1 MNYKDYVKWDKIPTT
16 WCPGCGIGIIFKQ
29 LVFTLARME
38 IPRGELT
45 VVSGIG
51 CSGRAAGYFDVDS
64 VHVTHGRAIPVAEGI
79 KRSNDKL
86 KVIVFSG
93 DGDLVGI
100 GGNHFLHAA
109 RRDVNITVICINNE
123 IYGMTGG
130 QMAPTTPSGEK
141 TLTSPFGA
149 PYSPINIQETVAANP
164 CHFYGRSS
172 AYQINHLQK
181 VIQDAVEWPGFA
193 FVDALSYCIENFG
206 RRLGFKN
213 SHEMLFKLKQDYKVN
228 HSPADLL
235 ADNELGVVK
244 NGHTDS

>member
-16 WCPGCGIGIIFKQ
+16 WCPGCGIGIVFKQ
-29 LVFTLARME
+29 LVFSLAKME
-38 IPRGELT
+38 IPREKLSI
-45 VVSGIG
+45 VSGIG

-79 KRSNDKL
+79 KRSNDQL

-109 RRDVNITVICINNE
+109 RRDVDLTVICINNG

-149 PYSPINIQETVAANP
+149 PYSPINIQGIIAANP
-164 CHFYGRSS
+164 RHFYGRSS

-213 SHEMLFKLKQDYKVN
+213 SHEMLFKLKQDHKVN
-228 HSPADLL
+228 HSPEDLL
-235 ADNELGVVK
+235 TDNELGVVK
-244 NGHTDS
+244 NGHSNS